1 MQPVGKVD
9 FHSIVT
15 EGSPTFVRVVALV
28 QNVIRIAD
36 TLYLVHVAVLDLM
49 L

>member
-1 MQPVGKVD
+1 VVG
-9 FHSIVT
+9 VT
-15 EGSPTFVRVVALV
+15 VLVAVWVLV
-28 QNVIRIAD
+28 LRQVIWRVIRIAD